1 MNLPYDIYFNNFSGR
16 YKIETPNLNR
26 NAQSGYG
33 VFTVILILLVTALI
47 LLELGTD
54 FLEKMGGKIMQWNN
68 YSRPMTGT
76 TWDYQSQSAA
86 AMQQISEVVSLQNE
100 VRRELQTKE
109 DFAKLPEQ
117 LAGGKVIRVSR
128 EKFLDLY
135 AQLPKIYAQKLG
147 SPVKLMQ
154 FSVLNDWNRTF
165 FAGYEGRVDI
175 FFLNNQNYV
184 LEKVTLNSGFFD
196 ELERWG
202 QVIEGNLEDIPDF
215 AGRIYTAE
223 EFVNALAAMDEDPDD
238 FIGGIEILKSGQTL
252 MKVGISR
259 RWQGGTVEMGFQFA
273 DNHIELY
280 PAPDDFAFQIL
291 DKLAEKLEG
300 SDIEKEEI
308 Y

>member
-1 MNLPYDIYFNNFSGR
+1 MKFDYPINQFS
-16 YKIETPNLNR
+16 YLLKTDNPHICYNH
-26 NAQSGYG
+26 QSGYG
-33 VFTVILILLVTALI
+33 IFTALVILLAASLL
-47 LLELGTD
+47 LLELSAD
-54 FLEKMGGKIMQWNN
+54 FLEKMGGRMMQWNN
-68 YSRPMTGT
+68 HRRPMIGT

-109 DFAKLPEQ
+109 DFARLPEQ

-135 AQLPKIYAQKLG
+135 SQLPKVYSQKLI
-147 SPVKLMQ
+147 SPVKLMEY
-154 FSVLNDWNRTF
+154 SVLFDWNRTF

-184 LEKVTLNSGFFD
+184 LEKVTLGSGFFT

-202 QVIEGNLEDIPDF
+202 LVIEGSLESISEF
-215 AGRIYTAE
+215 SGRIYTAE
-223 EFVNALAAMDEDPDD
+223 EFVNALTELDEDQED
-238 FIGGIEILKSGQTL
+238 FIGGIELLKSGQIL
-252 MKVGISR
+252 EKVGISR
-259 RWQGGTVEMGFQFA
+259 RWQGGTVEMGFQFT
-273 DNHIELY
+273 DNRIELY

-291 DKLAEKLEG
+291 DKLSEKHQDTDKMEG
-300 SDIEKEEI
+300 PS

>member
-1 MNLPYDIYFNNFSGR
+1 
-16 YKIETPNLNR
+16 
-26 NAQSGYG
+26 
-33 VFTVILILLVTALI
+33 VFLILLVTALI

-54 FLEKMGGKIMQWNN
+54 FAEKMGGKIMQWNN
-68 YSRPMTGT
+68 FSRPMIGT

-100 VRRELQTKE
+100 VRRELQTKD

-117 LAGGKVIRVSR
+117 LEGGKVIRVSR

-135 AQLPKIYAQKLG
+135 VQLPEIYAQKLG
-147 SPVKLMQ
+147 SPVRLME
-154 FSVLNDWNRTF
+154 FSVLHGWNRTF

-175 FFLNNQNYV
+175 FFLNDQNYV
-184 LEKVTLNSGFFD
+184 LEKVSLNRGFFD

-202 QVIEGNLEDIPDF
+202 QVIDGSLEEIPDF
-215 AGRIYTAE
+215 TGRIYSAA
-223 EFVNALAAMDEDPDD
+223 EFVNALSALEEDPDD
-238 FIGGIEILKSGQTL
+238 FIGGIEILKSGRTL
-252 MKVGISR
+252 VKIGISR

-291 DKLAEKLEG
+291 DKLAEKQG
-300 SDIEKEEI
+300 DPNIDREEI